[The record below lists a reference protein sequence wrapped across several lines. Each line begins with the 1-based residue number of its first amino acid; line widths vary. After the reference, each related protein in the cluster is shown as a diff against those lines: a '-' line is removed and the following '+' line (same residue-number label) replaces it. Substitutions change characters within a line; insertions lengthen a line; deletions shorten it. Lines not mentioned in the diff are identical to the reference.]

1 MNIYVNTHLFLMCN
15 QLETITGDSKI
26 YSYLKSFW
34 QFFQNVPHLS
44 PCDSCYGLQR
54 ADKRIKV

>member
-1 MNIYVNTHLFLMCN
+1 MCN

-34 QFFQNVPHLS
+34 QFFQNAPHLS

-54 ADKRIKV
+54 AYKRIKV